1 MMTYVRAPA
10 NGMQGA
16 KRKRSEAPAGP
27 AAGAAGGCAAVGARV
42 LDFLNKQGPGGRLYI
57 STSCGAKWSV
67 WLRCD
72 GGVSAAFDW
81 QTNTAAMLR
90 VAQNH
95 GFVGQECGECSNRA
109 TLCSC
114 AAGEEDH
121 RFTSEPR
128 PLTRNQGGSGPDPE
142 QLGEALVA
150 LDKLVLCPCKNYFVL
165 DGGAACFACDVLT
178 ASRGPHAVASRG
190 DCPVCA
196 EPVTTE
202 DRAECCRQA
211 IHRSCAF
218 EWARTSPGAGCAL
231 CRRTGAR
238 VAV

>member
-1 MMTYVRAPA
+1 MMTYVRVPA

-27 AAGAAGGCAAVGARV
+27 AGAAGGCAAVGARV
-42 LDFLNKQGPGGRLYI
+42 LDFLYKQGPGGRLHM
-57 STSCGAKWSV
+57 STSCCAKWVV
-67 WLRCD
+67 WPRGD
-72 GGVSAAFDW
+72 GGVSAAFDR
-81 QTNTAAMLR
+81 QSNDAAPLR
-90 VAQNH
+90 VAHNH
-95 GFVGQECGECSNRA
+95 GWVRLECGECSRQPA
-109 TLCSC
+109 LFSC
-114 AAGEEDH
+114 AAGEADH
-121 RFTSEPR
+121 IFTSEPR

-150 LDKLVLCPCKNYFVL
+150 LDKLALCPCKNYFVL

-202 DRAECCRQA
+202 DRTECCRQA
-211 IHRSCAF
+211 RIHRSCAF
-218 EWARTSPGAGCAL
+218 EWARKSPGAGCVL